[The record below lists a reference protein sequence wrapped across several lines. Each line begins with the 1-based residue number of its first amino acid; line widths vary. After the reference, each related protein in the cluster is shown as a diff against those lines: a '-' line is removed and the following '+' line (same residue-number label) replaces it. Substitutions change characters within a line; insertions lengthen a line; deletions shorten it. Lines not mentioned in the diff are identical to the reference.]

1 MSTVK
6 IQFASKE
13 HRSFYFDMMARS
25 RKNDCYHRAFFY
37 VMGIAPETRAN
48 IDRMFD
54 FTHDWI
60 EPEGMH
66 GGWQTSGTVR
76 SCHLAFNLWNGYTD
90 EQHGRDFTPEER
102 SAVNLLLILW
112 RELNSVTRNTAGN
125 FPRPGVRRSRH
136 DNMMTG
142 GNGNG

>member
-13 HRSFYFDMMARS
+13 HRDFYFDMMARS

-76 SCHLAFNLWNGYTD
+76 SCHLAFNLWNGYTE
-90 EQHGRDFTPEER
+90 EQHGQDFTPEELFCCEFAPYFMEGIKLR
-102 SAVNLLLILW
+102 YPEYC
-112 RELNSVTRNTAGN
+112 RELSPTR
-125 FPRPGVRRSRH
+125 RQEEPGR
-136 DNMMTG
+136 
-142 GNGNG
+142 